1 MSSES
6 QTAGERAWGVPVALA
21 VGLALLAATIAVT
34 LSRSPLVL
42 TGTNRIPP
50 SIIVAKTTGGASACQ
65 NRETIPQGTTAVR
78 LWLTGN
84 VKPSVRISLV
94 EDSRT
99 VASGQQQSGWLG
111 KVVTVPV
118 GSVSHTIDDAQLCF
132 AIGRTAEAVDLLG
145 GPVQHP
151 RRGESPGKIRVEYL
165 RPGPSSWWS
174 LAHSVARHLG
184 LGRAP
189 AGSWVFLLPL
199 SAMALAALLVSLAI
213 LKELGRR
220 LRPSVGPMW
229 VCAAVACLSAASWSI
244 ITPPFEV
251 TDEPSHF
258 AYTQILAETGSLPKS
273 HSAVFSVEQLT
284 AMRDLDQ
291 RGVHF
296 NPAVGTISTAA
307 QQQRLQHDLQ
317 QPLSRVGQGA
327 AVAGSQ
333 PPLYYALEA
342 IPYKLAASGT
352 LLDQLELM
360 RLLSALMAGL
370 TAIFTYLFL
379 REALPRTPWAWTVGA
394 LCTAL
399 APLLGFISGAIN
411 PDALLATVSAALF
424 YTLARAFR
432 HGLTPTTAAAIGATT
447 AIGFLTKLNFIGLTP
462 GILIALLLLTHR
474 AAKTSKRNAYRSLA
488 LATTIA
494 LAPVG
499 IYAIAN
505 LLSNHPGLGL
515 ASNGIADTNKH
526 TGTTLDEINYIWQ
539 TYLPRLPGTKVYFPG
554 VSTTRQ
560 LWFDRLVGLYGWL
573 DTHFP
578 DWVYNAAL
586 VPTALLAGLCLREL
600 VRVRT
605 ALRPRLAELVSYAAL
620 AVGLLVLIAASSYLE
635 FPGTVGGYAEPR
647 YMLPLAALFAA
658 VLALAARGAGRRF
671 GPAVGTLIVVLFL
684 GYDIFSQLQV
694 VARFYGS

>member
-1 MSSES
+1 M
-6 QTAGERAWGVPVALA
+6 QIALA
-21 VGLALLAATIAVT
+21 AGLASIAVAIA
-34 LSRSPLVL
+34 LSLSHSPLVAVGSNSIQPQAEAGVIDSCQSGETL
-42 TGTNRIPP
+42 P
-50 SIIVAKTTGGASACQ
+50 S
-65 NRETIPQGTTAVR
+65 GTTAAR
-78 LWLTGN
+78 LWMRADIG
-84 VKPSVRISLV
+84 PSVRVVALSG
-94 EDSRT
+94 SRVVT
-99 VASGQQQSGWLG
+99 QGSREAGWTG
-111 KVVTVPV
+111 EVVTVPLSRV
-118 GSVSHTIDDAQLCF
+118 QRTVANARVCF
-132 AIGRTAEAVDLLG
+132 SLGATAETIVLEG
-145 GPVQHP
+145 GPSN
-151 RRGESPGKIRVEYL
+151 RGAGIAMRIEYL

-174 LAHSVARHLG
+174 LAHSVARRLG
-184 LGRAP
+184 IARAP
-189 AGSWVFLLPL
+189 AGGWVFLIPL
-199 SAMALAALLVSLAI
+199 VAMALAAALVARTILAQ
-213 LKELGRR
+213 LGRGR
-220 LRPSVGPMW
+220 RAFPGPMW

-258 AYTQILAETGSLPKS
+258 AYTQILAETGSLPNDTT
-273 HSAVFSVEQLT
+273 AFSPEESTVVG
-284 AMRDLDQ
+284 DLNPEIRYD
-291 RGVHF
+291 
-296 NPAVGTISTAA
+296 PAVGTISTAA

-539 TYLPRLPGTKVYFPG
+539 LYLPRLPGTAVDFPG
-554 VSTTRQ
+554 ISPPRE

-573 DTHFP
+573 DTYFAT
-578 DWVYNAAL
+578 WVDKAAL
-586 VPTALLAGLCLREL
+586 IAAVAILALCAREL
-600 VRVRT
+600 VRARVAVRARAGELLVY
-605 ALRPRLAELVSYAAL
+605 ALLGG
-620 AVGLLVLIAASSYLE
+620 GLLALVGSDSYLR
-635 FPGTVGGYAEPR
+635 FPTRAGEYVEPR

-658 VLALAARGAGRRF
+658 LLALAARGAGRRL
-671 GPAVGTLIVVLFL
+671 GPAAGTLIVLL
-684 GYDIFSQLQV
+684 ILAHNIFSQLLV
-694 VARFYGS
+694 VGRYYA